1 MEMLLEASK
10 TKYKKKYKCPYCD
23 NRLERQALIRHVENK
38 HNELIPEGYTAT
50 RVVFNLINNKD
61 HGNCV
66 ICGKQTEWN
75 ENICRYERFCSKA
88 CERAYVKQMKDR
100 MKRIYGVDNLIYSTD
115 QQKKMLANR
124 RISGTYKFSDG
135 VEHTYTGS
143 YEKRCLEF
151 LDKVM
156 EYKGSDVVTPGPV
169 IPYQYNGATHQ
180 WITDIYIPCYN
191 LAIDCKDGGQNK
203 NNREMKEYR
212 EKQIEKEKAIAKQ
225 GKYNYLRLTDNN
237 FGQLMSVLAELKL
250 SLMENNTDKIVRIN
264 ENMFPGIQGFMPMGQ
279 WSNPNDVYIV
289 PYLKN
294 NIFTGIAVGD
304 DAHYTNFWYQNDKGE
319 VKRASKG
326 FLEDSQYSVYKYKC
340 DKREVINK
348 LIESEGSVIDD
359 IKILIFGENMIT
371 DDEWK
376 LYDSIEEICDNYTY
390 NAYVQTITTATVLGR
405 QGITQITEDYNADT
419 ILRLKS
425 DSKGYYLE
433 NSITGLRTGS
443 RAKAEFNEIEESI
456 VKGGIL

>member
-1 MEMLLEASK
+1 
-10 TKYKKKYKCPYCD
+10 
-23 NRLERQALIRHVENK
+23 
-38 HNELIPEGYTAT
+38 
-50 RVVFNLINNKD
+50 
-61 HGNCV
+61 
-66 ICGKQTEWN
+66 
-75 ENICRYERFCSKA
+75 
-88 CERAYVKQMKDR
+88 
-100 MKRIYGVDNLIYSTD
+100 
-115 QQKKMLANR
+115 
-124 RISGTYKFSDG
+124 
-135 VEHTYTGS
+135 
-143 YEKRCLEF
+143 
-151 LDKVM
+151 
-156 EYKGSDVVTPGPV
+156 
-169 IPYQYNGATHQ
+169 
-180 WITDIYIPCYN
+180 
-191 LAIDCKDGGQNK
+191 
-203 NNREMKEYR
+203 MKEYR

-279 WSNPNDVYIV
+279 WNPDDVYIV

-294 NIFTGIAVGD
+294 NIFAGIAVGD
-304 DAHYTNFWYQNDKGE
+304 DAHYTNLWYQNDKGE

-359 IKILIFGENMIT
+359 IKTLIFGENMIT

-376 LYDSIEEICDNYTY
+376 FYDSIEEICDNYTY

-405 QGITQITEDYNADT
+405 RGITQITEDYNANT

-443 RAKAEFNEIEESI
+443 RSKAEFNEIEESI

>member
-169 IPYQYNGATHQ
+169 IPYQYNGTTHQ

-279 WSNPNDVYIV
+279 WNPDDVYIV

-294 NIFTGIAVGD
+294 NIFAGIAVGD
-304 DAHYTNFWYQNDKGE
+304 DAHYTNLWYQNDKGE

-359 IKILIFGENMIT
+359 IKTLIFGENMIT

-376 LYDSIEEICDNYTY
+376 FYDSIEEICDNYTY

-405 QGITQITEDYNADT
+405 RGITQITEDYNANT

-443 RAKAEFNEIEESI
+443 RSKAEFNEIEESI